1 MPFCPTCNLNLNK
14 REFARDQKKH
24 ELELTAACMSV
35 NMTSATSYT
44 VPAPQTNNLANEDT
58 EMTNADSEVNAASE
72 VL

>member
-1 MPFCPTCNLNLNK
+1 MPFCPICNLNLNK

-24 ELELTAACMSV
+24 ELERTAARMSV
-35 NMTSATSYT
+35 TMTSTTSYT

-58 EMTNADSEVNAASE
+58 EMTSADSEVNAASE

>member
-24 ELELTAACMSV
+24 ELERTAARMSV
-35 NMTSATSYT
+35 TMTSTTSYT
-44 VPAPQTNNLANEDT
+44 VPAPQTNNLANEVT